1 MPFVGGIIPAGA
13 AGIDRPD
20 LRQLREREER
30 KRVKQAGSFQR
41 ALDEAELTA
50 APAVELPEGVNAI
63 QGNESEEG
71 HEDRTEHGFYGPGTP
86 PSKRHR
92 IDVAG

>member
-1 MPFVGGIIPAGA
+1 MGGIISSQA
-13 AGIDRPD
+13 AGIERPD
-20 LRQLREREER
+20 LRQIREREER
-30 KRVKQAGSFQR
+30 KRIKAGGSFKR

-50 APAVELPEGVNAI
+50 PTAVELPEGVNAI
-63 QGNESEEG
+63 QRNDSEEG

-86 PSKRHR
+86 PSKQHR